1 MTNHIIKRQVIE
13 LTVQD
18 PASARA
24 LQDQVSHI
32 YRQRIVPLIDRY
44 CTALGAPDR
53 LYRIDLL
60 ELDLGTLDAEQFEE
74 QFVAQVERALQKAL
88 REQITSQEAETEE
101 DSPKM
106 RSALELFIFFVQMG
120 SLPWWADQT
129 RPALLRE
136 NLQTLLDAPPP
147 DFVRLLQEMIR
158 DGRARQ
164 RLVTEYAD
172 PQLIALC
179 GQLAP
184 AHQAA
189 LKQDAP
195 TLSRVIQ
202 KTKLSLGW
210 QPATLRKQLW
220 NNLLQTAS
228 LDGSQYPSRE
238 AFYQAALQR
247 LALELG
253 TTYTQLIEQM
263 QQAVLKDETIPN
275 STEKALLQ
283 IILTASASLSKA
295 EQHEQ
300 EPFQAKTITSASAD
314 LAKAEQRNQESLQTQ
329 TGNSQTNDAP
339 QQKKRTNKALK
350 PEIARQIQELYQSEA
365 FATHKLTHAE
375 RTWLIELLQSAP
387 DKSPSESAKELAA
400 LFQRYQS
407 AGGPLSKF
415 WAALRILSA
424 RLPAPV
430 QTAWLE
436 TLNEL
441 DSEETA
447 EALVPL
453 LNAPQS
459 LPAGDRDK
467 VFTLLR
473 AAKAPQSASASL
485 NLHFSDAD
493 ELPVQNAGL
502 VILWPFLGSFFDHLG
517 LLEER
522 QFKDLA
528 ARQRATGLLQILA
541 TGEPIFAEYQL
552 PLNKL
557 LCGLDV
563 QQVFDFGPP
572 ARKVELR
579 ECKSLL
585 KAVIAQAPIL
595 NNMSVDGF
603 RGSFLVRPGLLST
616 RDGHWLLRVEH
627 QTYDIVL
634 ERFPWSWQW
643 VKLPWM
649 ETPLRVEW
657 KI

>member
-1 MTNHIIKRQVIE
+1 MNHIIKRQIIE

-53 LYRIDLL
+53 LYRIDSL
-60 ELDLGTLDAEQFEE
+60 ELNLGTLDTENFEE
-74 QFVAQVERALQKAL
+74 QFVAQVERTLQKAL
-88 REQITSQEAETEE
+88 REQITSQENEKEE
-101 DSPKM
+101 DSPKT
-106 RSALELFIFFVQMG
+106 RSALELFVFFVQMG

-147 DFVRLLQEMIR
+147 DFVRLLQARIR
-158 DGRARQ
+158 DGHTRQ
-164 RLVTEYAD
+164 RLVTEYD
-172 PQLIALC
+172 DLQLSALC

-195 TLSRVIQ
+195 TLSRILQ
-202 KTKLSLGW
+202 KTKLHLGW
-210 QPATLRKQLW
+210 QSAALRKQLW
-220 NNLLQTAS
+220 SNLLQTAS
-228 LDGSQYPSRE
+228 LGGSQYPSRE

-247 LALELG
+247 LAVELG

-263 QQAVLKDETIPN
+263 QQAVLKDEPTTN
-275 STEKALLQ
+275 SAEKDLLQ
-283 IILTASASLSKA
+283 II
-295 EQHEQ
+295 
-300 EPFQAKTITSASAD
+300 ISASAD
-314 LAKAEQRNQESLQTQ
+314 VSKAEQRNQEKLQSESATEQ
-329 TGNSQTNDAP
+329 QPSSPDAP
-339 QQKKRTNKALK
+339 SRKQLAKGKTLK
-350 PEIARQIQELYQSEA
+350 PETARQIQELYQSEA
-365 FATHKLTHAE
+365 FATHKLTHDE

-387 DKSPSESAKELAA
+387 GKNPSESARELAA
-400 LFQRYQS
+400 IFQRYQS
-407 AGGPLSKF
+407 AGGPLSKV
-415 WAALRILSA
+415 WAALRVLSG
-424 RLPAPV
+424 RLPAPL
-430 QTAWLE
+430 QAEWLQA
-436 TLNEL
+436 LDEL
-441 DSEETA
+441 DSEEAA

-459 LPAGDRDK
+459 LPAGDHDK
-467 VFTLLR
+467 VLTLLR
-473 AAKAPQSASASL
+473 TAHAPQNSSASF
-485 NLHFSDAD
+485 NLRFSDAD
-493 ELPVQNAGL
+493 ELPVLNAGL
-502 VILWPFLGSFFDHLG
+502 VILWPFLVSFFDHLG

-528 ARQRATGLLQILA
+528 ARQRAVGLLQMLA
-541 TGEPIFAEYQL
+541 TGEPTFAEYQL
-552 PLNKL
+552 TLNKL

-572 ARKVELR
+572 ARKTELR
-579 ECKSLL
+579 ACKSLL

-649 ETPLRVEW
+649 EAPLRVEW
-657 KI
+657 KV

>member
-1 MTNHIIKRQVIE
+1 MTNHIIKRQIIE

-24 LQDQVSHI
+24 LQDQVSTI

-53 LYRIDLL
+53 LYRIDSL
-60 ELDLGTLDAEQFEE
+60 ELNLGTLDAENFEE
-74 QFVAQVERALQKAL
+74 QFVAQVERTLQKAL
-88 REQITSQEAETEE
+88 REQITSQEAEKEE
-101 DSPKM
+101 DSPKT
-106 RSALELFIFFVQMG
+106 RSALELFIFFMQMG

-147 DFVRLLQEMIR
+147 DFVRLLQELIR

-164 RLVTEYAD
+164 RLVTEYDQA
-172 PQLIALC
+172 QLVALC

-184 AHQAA
+184 AHQTA

-195 TLSRVIQ
+195 TLSRILQ
-202 KTKLSLGW
+202 KTKLHLGW
-210 QPATLRKQLW
+210 QPAALRKQLW

-228 LDGSQYPSRE
+228 LDGSQYPSHA

-247 LALELG
+247 LATELG
-253 TTYTQLIEQM
+253 TTYIQLIEQM
-263 QQAVLKDETIPN
+263 QQAALKDETTT
-275 STEKALLQ
+275 SSAEHALLQ
-283 IILTASASLSKA
+283 IIRSASADSSKA
-295 EQHEQ
+295 EQHNQ
-300 EPFQAKTITSASAD
+300 KPLQAQNIDASQQKQIANK
-314 LAKAEQRNQESLQTQ
+314 ASKAET
-329 TGNSQTNDAP
+329 
-339 QQKKRTNKALK
+339 
-350 PEIARQIQELYQSEA
+350 ARQIQELYQSEA
-365 FATHKLTHAE
+365 FATHKLAHDE
-375 RTWLIELLQSAP
+375 RTWLIELLQSDAG
-387 DKSPSESAKELAA
+387 KSQSESAKELAA
-400 LFQRYQS
+400 IFQRYQS
-407 AGGPLSKF
+407 AGGPLSKV
-415 WAALRILSA
+415 WAALRVLST
-424 RLPAPV
+424 RIPAPV
-430 QTAWLE
+430 QTDWLE
-436 TLNEL
+436 ALNEL
-441 DSEETA
+441 DSEEAA
-447 EALVPL
+447 EALTPL

-473 AAKAPQSASASL
+473 GAQAPQSKSASL
-485 NLHFSDAD
+485 NLRFSDAD
-493 ELPVQNAGL
+493 ELPVHNAGL
-502 VILWPFLGSFFDHLG
+502 VILWPFLVSFFDHLG

-528 ARQRATGLLQILA
+528 ARQRAVGLLQLLA
-541 TGEPIFAEYQL
+541 TGEPTFAEYQL

-572 ARKVELR
+572 TRKAELR
-579 ECKSLL
+579 ACKSLL

-649 ETPLRVEW
+649 EAPLRVEW
-657 KI
+657 QL